1 MSRVVAA
8 ITATRGDRHRIVAK
22 NQNPLFTDMFAT
34 TEHIRQSPDQIETE
48 YRIEVRLGSQ
58 CWVGEDIKETY
69 ANALTDAVT
78 RTKRQVIEAIFG
90 EFREDFRMIERA
102 LYDRNVEQARIALHA
117 MEQKMFYEE

>member
-1 MSRVVAA
+1 MSRVVSA
-8 ITATRGDRHRIVAK
+8 ITATRGDRHRIIHK
-22 NQNPLFTDMFAT
+22 NYGTLFPDVFSV
-34 TEHIRQSPDQIETE
+34 TEHIKQSPDQIETE

-58 CWVGEDIKETY
+58 CWVGDNIKESY
-69 ANALTDAVT
+69 SNALTDAVT

-102 LYDRNVEQARIALHA
+102 LYDRNVEQARIALHD